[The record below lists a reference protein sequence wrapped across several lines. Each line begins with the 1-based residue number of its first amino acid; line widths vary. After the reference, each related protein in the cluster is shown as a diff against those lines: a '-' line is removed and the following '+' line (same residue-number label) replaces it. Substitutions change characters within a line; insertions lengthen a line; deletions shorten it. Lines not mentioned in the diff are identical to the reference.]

1 MPITIAAH
9 AQSLCYKMKRRYS
22 FACISMK
29 MSRNASRPRC
39 ACVVSMR
46 QYTVFLLSVRSF
58 FTLQGEKR
66 TYRNEKYHAA
76 VHPEPVEGQAKA
88 AFCVSP
94 NVQIV
99 LGASSLPQRHPAQ
112 RLHLNRDRFVRLGLP
127 LLRVGPDD
135 PLVEQRV

>member
-1 MPITIAAH
+1 MLITTATYI
-9 AQSLCYKMKRRYS
+9 QSVCYKMKRRYS
-22 FACISMK
+22 FTPISMK
-29 MSRNASRPRC
+29 RSRNASRPHC

-46 QYTVFLLSVRSF
+46 RMPTSLI
-58 FTLQGEKR
+58 
-66 TYRNEKYHAA
+66 AD
-76 VHPEPVEGQAKA
+76 
-88 AFCVSP
+88 
-94 NVQIV
+94 VQIV